1 LHKGIAYRASDPEIC
16 FKATEMTSYSPTT
29 TLLSTSLTR
38 ADKVL
43 NGTITSWFVVAIV
56 GQLFFAAY
64 VAAFYGGAVVQGNL
78 ADWNE
83 VLTPGYQEGHTFSNL
98 AIGIHLFFA
107 VLIMLGGPL
116 QFIGRIRKQFPAFHR
131 WNGRTYVMLTTIA
144 GLSGF
149 YMLMS
154 DEAAGGPV
162 SRPAMSLEALLIVL
176 AGTLVW
182 RFAVKRKMKQ
192 HEAWAVRLFLVAS
205 GVWFFRVFLMG
216 WLVINGG
223 PVGFDPETFT
233 GPFLDFLSYAHYLL
247 PLAVYELYLL
257 AKRHGG
263 VGGRYAMAGLMV
275 GCILVTAIGV
285 FGATM
290 GLWLPRL

>member
-1 LHKGIAYRASDPEIC
+1 MS
-16 FKATEMTSYSPTT
+16 SYSPTT
-29 TLLSTSLTR
+29 NLLNTSLVR

-43 NGTITSWFVVAIV
+43 SGTITAWFVVAII

-64 VAAFYGGAVVQGNL
+64 VAAFYGGAAIQGNL
-78 ADWNE
+78 AEWNK

-98 AIGIHLFFA
+98 VIGIHLFFA

-116 QFIGRIRKQFPAFHR
+116 QFIGQVRKRFPVFHR
-131 WNGRTYVMLTTIA
+131 WNGRTYVMLTAIG

-149 YMLMS
+149 YMIWAHEESSGAVNRL
-154 DEAAGGPV
+154 
-162 SRPAMSLEALLIVL
+162 AMSLEAILIVL
-176 AGTLVW
+176 AGVLVW

-216 WLVINGG
+216 WLVVWGA

-233 GPFLDFLSYAHYLL
+233 GPFLDVLSYAHYLF

-257 AKRHGG
+257 TKRK
-263 VGGRYAMAGLMV
+263 GRAGAHYAMAGLMMV
-275 GCILVTAIGV
+275 CIVITVVGV

-290 GLWLPRL
+290 GMWLPELM